1 MEEVLER
8 REGGNGHDKAREK
21 VCVTVVRRLR
31 TWRRVRRSFMGAF
44 EPLSGC
50 ITAEGKAGSKTP
62 LSDLTPL
69 LIGESSDCG
78 EFELSTF

>member
-1 MEEVLER
+1 MEEVVER
-8 REGGNGHDKAREK
+8 TEGGNGHD
-21 VCVTVVRRLR
+21 
-31 TWRRVRRSFMGAF
+31 
-44 EPLSGC
+44 LSGC
-50 ITAEGKAGSKTP
+50 ITAEGKTDSNTP